1 MRGTPYLRVARS
13 LRERSCLCCGGR
25 GPPHPHPGGACARSC
40 RRREGYLAGPLG
52 PPPTPHF
59 SFMWGLFRSGREDT
73 SQGPHAPAR
82 TGGRLSLLPTP
93 PRARSE
99 RGCGLARFRSPR
111 TGWAPER
118 ARVVSAPGVRRVP
131 ETRCVPVPREF
142 REGSAADSSGAA
154 HKGGPVRARPGVEG
168 VSGPGSWPRASRRR
182 RAGPPWRRPCGG
194 SPATRSSRCADPPAA
209 WC

>member
-1 MRGTPYLRVARS
+1 MKGTPYVRVARS
-13 LRERSCLCCGGR
+13 LRKRSCVCCGGR

-52 PPPTPHF
+52 PPTHP
-59 SFMWGLFRSGREDT
+59 GLFFHVGAVSIGTRGYLA
-73 SQGPHAPAR
+73 GPPRPRPDRRASLAAPYPSSRPERAR
-82 TGGRLSLLPTP
+82 T
-93 PRARSE
+93 
-99 RGCGLARFRSPR
+99 LARFRSPR

-131 ETRCVPVPREF
+131 EARCVPVPREF
-142 REGSAADSSGAA
+142 REGSATDSSGAA
-154 HKGGPVRARPGVEG
+154 HMGGPVRAWPGVEG